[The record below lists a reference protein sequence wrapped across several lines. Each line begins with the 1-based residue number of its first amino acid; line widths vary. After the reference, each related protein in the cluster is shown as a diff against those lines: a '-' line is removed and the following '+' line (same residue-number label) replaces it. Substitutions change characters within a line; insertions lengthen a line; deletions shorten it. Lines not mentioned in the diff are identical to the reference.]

1 MKSVTLD
8 KLQRPLKD
16 LRISVTDRCN
26 FRCRYCMPEE
36 IFGPDYSFLSNDK
49 ILSFDE
55 IERITR
61 IFVSLGVRKLRITGG
76 EPLLRRGLPKLIER
90 LHKIDG
96 VEDIGLTTNGSL
108 LKKFAPD
115 LYKAGLSR
123 VTVSLDSLEEE
134 RFFYLNGNR
143 SKVQRVLEGIQA
155 AAEVGMKIKINMVV
169 QKGKNEQDILQMA
182 QYFKENKHIL
192 RFIEYMDV
200 GNYNG
205 WDLKEVVSKQEIVDT
220 IHQVMPL
227 ERIEANYSGEVAT
240 RYRYI
245 GSGEEIGIIS
255 SVTDSFCL
263 SCTRARI
270 SAEGKLYTCLFASK
284 GNDLRELL
292 RSEHTDEDITD
303 VVRDIWNNREDRY
316 SDERLNHKNKNTIP
330 KIEMSHIGG

>member
-1 MKSVTLD
+1 M
-8 KLQRPLKD
+8 
-16 LRISVTDRCN
+16 
-26 FRCRYCMPEE
+26 
-36 IFGPDYSFLSNDK
+36 SNDK

-90 LHKIDG
+90 LNKIDG

-245 GSGEEIGIIS
+245 GSDEEIGIIS
-255 SVTDSFCL
+255 SVTDSFCS

-316 SDERLNHKNKNTIP
+316 SDERLNHTNKKTIP

>member
-76 EPLLRRGLPKLIER
+76 EPLLRRGLPQLIER
-90 LHKIDG
+90 LNKVDG

-205 WDLKEVVSKQEIVDT
+205 WELKEVVSKQEIVDM

-227 ERIEANYSGEVAT
+227 ERIEANYAGEVAT
-240 RYRYI
+240 RYSNI
-245 GSGEEIGIIS
+245 GSDEEIGVIS
-255 SVTDSFCL
+255 SVTDSFCS

-292 RSEHTDEDITD
+292 RSDYTDEEITD

-316 SDERLNHKNKNTIP
+316 SDERLSNSNKKAMP

>member
-8 KLQRPLKD
+8 KLDRPLKD

-36 IFGPDYSFLSNDK
+36 IFGRDYSFLSNDK

-76 EPLLRRGLPKLIER
+76 EPLLRKGLPELIQR
-90 LHKIDG
+90 LNEIEG

-123 VTVSLDSLEEE
+123 VTVSLDSLDEE
-134 RFFYLNGNR
+134 RFSYLNGNR
-143 SKVQRVLEGIQA
+143 SKVKTVLAGIQA
-155 AAEVGMKIKINMVV
+155 AAEVGMKIKMNMVV
-169 QKGKNEQDILQMA
+169 QKGKNEQDIVQMA
-182 QYFKENKHIL
+182 EYFKENKHIL

-205 WDLKEVVSKQEIVDT
+205 WELGEVVSKQEIVEM
-220 IHQVMPL
+220 IHKVMPL
-227 ERIEANYSGEVAT
+227 ERIEANYPGEVAT

-245 GSGEEIGIIS
+245 GSDEEIGIIS
-255 SVTDSFCL
+255 SVTDSFCS

-284 GNDLRELL
+284 GNDLKELL
-292 RSEHTDEDITD
+292 RSGYTDEEITNGI
-303 VVRDIWNNREDRY
+303 RDIWNNRSDRY
-316 SDERLNHKNKNTIP
+316 SDERLSDTNKKTMP

>member
-1 MKSVTLD
+1 M
-8 KLQRPLKD
+8 
-16 LRISVTDRCN
+16 
-26 FRCRYCMPEE
+26 
-36 IFGPDYSFLSNDK
+36 
-49 ILSFDE
+49 
-55 IERITR
+55 
-61 IFVSLGVRKLRITGG
+61 
-76 EPLLRRGLPKLIER
+76 
-90 LHKIDG
+90 
-96 VEDIGLTTNGSL
+96 
-108 LKKFAPD
+108 
-115 LYKAGLSR
+115 
-123 VTVSLDSLEEE
+123 
-134 RFFYLNGNR
+134 NGNR

-227 ERIEANYSGEVAT
+227 ERIEANYAGEVAT

-245 GSGEEIGIIS
+245 GSDEEIGIIS
-255 SVTDSFCL
+255 SVTDSFCS

-284 GNDLRELL
+284 GNDLKELL
-292 RSEHTDEDITD
+292 RSEYTDEEITD

-316 SDERLNHKNKNTIP
+316 SDERL
-330 KIEMSHIGG
+330 SHTSKKEHLKLKCHILVVDIYK

>member
-36 IFGPDYSFLSNDK
+36 IFGPGYSFLSNDK

-76 EPLLRRGLPKLIER
+76 EPLLRRGLPQLIER
-90 LHKIDG
+90 LNKIDG

-205 WDLKEVVSKQEIVDT
+205 WELKEVVSKQEIVDM

-227 ERIEANYSGEVAT
+227 ERMEANYAGEVAT

-245 GSGEEIGIIS
+245 GSNEEIGVIS
-255 SVTDSFCL
+255 SVTDSFCS

-292 RSEHTDEDITD
+292 RSDYTDEEITD

-316 SDERLNHKNKNTIP
+316 SDERLSNSNKKAMP

>member
-90 LHKIDG
+90 LNKIDG

-245 GSGEEIGIIS
+245 GSDEEIGIIS
-255 SVTDSFCL
+255 SVTDSFCS

-284 GNDLRELL
+284 GNDLREVL

-316 SDERLNHKNKNTIP
+316 SDERLNHTNKKTIP

>member
-1 MKSVTLD
+1 MKSITLD
-8 KLQRPLKD
+8 KLHRPLKD

-76 EPLLRRGLPKLIER
+76 EPLLRRGLPELIER
-90 LHKIDG
+90 LNKIDG

-115 LYKAGLSR
+115 LYKAGLLR

-205 WDLKEVVSKQEIVDT
+205 WELGEVISKQEIVNT
-220 IHQVMPL
+220 IREVMPL
-227 ERIEANYSGEVAT
+227 ERIEANYPGEVAT

-245 GSGEEIGIIS
+245 GSDEEIGIIS
-255 SVTDSFCL
+255 SVTDSFCS

-284 GNDLRELL
+284 GNDLRALL
-292 RSEHTDEDITD
+292 RSGDTDEEITA
-303 VVRDIWNNREDRY
+303 VIHDIWNNRENRY
-316 SDERLNHKNKNTIP
+316 SDERLSHTNKKTMP

>member
-76 EPLLRRGLPKLIER
+76 DPFLRRGLPNLIER
-90 LHKIDG
+90 LNKIDG

-245 GSGEEIGIIS
+245 GSDEEIGIIS
-255 SVTDSFCL
+255 SVTDSFCS

-316 SDERLNHKNKNTIP
+316 SDERLNHTNKKTIP

>member
-8 KLQRPLKD
+8 KLDRPLKD

-36 IFGPDYSFLSNDK
+36 IFGRDYSFLSNDK

-76 EPLLRRGLPKLIER
+76 EPLLRKDLPELIQR
-90 LHKIDG
+90 LNEIDG

-123 VTVSLDSLEEE
+123 VTVSLDSLNEE
-134 RFFYLNGNR
+134 RFSYLNGNR
-143 SKVQRVLEGIQA
+143 SKVKTVLAGIQA
-155 AAEVGMKIKINMVV
+155 AAEAGMKIKMNMVV
-169 QKGKNEQDILQMA
+169 QKGKNEQDIVQMA
-182 QYFKENKHIL
+182 EYFKENKHIL

-200 GNYNG
+200 GNFNG
-205 WDLKEVVSKQEIVDT
+205 WELGEVVSKQEIVEM
-220 IHQVMPL
+220 IHKVMPL
-227 ERIEANYSGEVAT
+227 ERIEANYPGEVAT

-245 GSGEEIGIIS
+245 GSDEEIGIIS
-255 SVTDSFCL
+255 SVTDSFCS

-284 GNDLRELL
+284 GNDLKELL
-292 RSEHTDEDITD
+292 RSGYTDEEITN
-303 VVRDIWNNREDRY
+303 VIRDIWNNRSDRY
-316 SDERLNHKNKNTIP
+316 SDERLSNTNKKTMP

>member
-76 EPLLRRGLPKLIER
+76 EPLLRRGLPQLIGR
-90 LHKIDG
+90 LNKIDG

-227 ERIEANYSGEVAT
+227 EQIEANYAGEVAT

-245 GSGEEIGIIS
+245 GSDEEIGIIS
-255 SVTDSFCL
+255 SVTDSFCS

-292 RSEHTDEDITD
+292 RSEYNDEEITD
-303 VVRDIWNNREDRY
+303 IVSDIWNNREDRY
-316 SDERLNHKNKNTIP
+316 SDERLSNTSKRRAP

>member
-8 KLQRPLKD
+8 KLDRPLKD

-36 IFGPDYSFLSNDK
+36 IFGRDYSFLSNDK

-76 EPLLRRGLPKLIER
+76 EPLLRKGLPELIQR
-90 LHKIDG
+90 LNEIDG

-123 VTVSLDSLEEE
+123 VTVSLDSLNEE
-134 RFFYLNGNR
+134 RFSYLNGNR
-143 SKVQRVLEGIQA
+143 SKVKTVLAGIQA
-155 AAEVGMKIKINMVV
+155 AAEAGMKIKMNMVV
-169 QKGKNEQDILQMA
+169 QKGKNEQDIVQMA
-182 QYFKENKHIL
+182 EYFKENKHIL

-200 GNYNG
+200 GNFNG
-205 WDLKEVVSKQEIVDT
+205 WELGEVVSKQEIVEM
-220 IHQVMPL
+220 IHKVMPL
-227 ERIEANYSGEVAT
+227 ERIEANYLGEVAT

-245 GSGEEIGIIS
+245 GSDEEIGIIS
-255 SVTDSFCL
+255 SVTDSFCS

-284 GNDLRELL
+284 GNDLKELL
-292 RSEHTDEDITD
+292 RTGYTDEEITN
-303 VVRDIWNNREDRY
+303 VIRDIWNNRSDRY
-316 SDERLNHKNKNTIP
+316 SDERLSDTNKKIMP